1 MLPSTP
7 AWPAIFSA
15 RINQEIQHN
24 MTEKLIFATRPSTLA
39 RWQTNYI
46 IQQLQ
51 IAWPT
56 LICESLV
63 ITTKGDRII
72 DRPLP
77 EIGGKGLFTYELE
90 SALRSG
96 RVHAAVHSLKDLPVD
111 DSPDLTIGLIPERE
125 DLRDVLICPDGHTI
139 ETLPHGAIVGTS
151 SFRRQ
156 AQILIQRPDLRVKPI
171 RGNVET
177 RIAKA
182 KTADYDAIVMA
193 AAGVKRL
200 GLAGEISEYFSFDVM
215 LPAPGQGALGVQ
227 CRIDDAATLRLLA
240 VLEDESAR
248 DTTIA
253 ERSFLAGLGGGCSI
267 PVAARATLNGDQIS
281 LYGLVA
287 STDGNHV
294 IRVQARGSDAH
305 ALGAV
310 LAEQALEQGASQ
322 ILGFQA

>member
-1 MLPSTP
+1 
-7 AWPAIFSA
+7 
-15 RINQEIQHN
+15 
-24 MTEKLIFATRPSTLA
+24 MTEKLIFATRPSALA

-46 IQQLQ
+46 IQKLH
-51 IAWPT
+51 AGWPELEFDT
-56 LICESLV
+56 LV
-63 ITTKGDRII
+63 ITTKGDKII

-111 DSPDLTIGLIPERE
+111 DSPGLTIGLVPERE
-125 DLRDVLICPDGHTI
+125 DTRDVLICPDGHTI

-156 AQILIQRPDLRVKPI
+156 AQLLIQRPDLMVKPI

-200 GLAGEISEYFSFDVM
+200 GLTGEISEYFSFDVM
-215 LPAPGQGALGVQ
+215 LPAPGQGALAVQ
-227 CRIDDAATLRLLA
+227 CRVDDAATRSLLA
-240 VLEDESAR
+240 TLEDESAR
-248 DTTIA
+248 VTTIA
-253 ERSFLAGLGGGCSI
+253 ERSFLADLGGGCSI
-267 PVAARATLNGDQIS
+267 PVAARATLMGDQIS

-287 STDGNHV
+287 STDGKRV
-294 IRVQARGSDAH
+294 IRVQASGSDAH
-305 ALGAV
+305 ALGAA
-310 LAEQALEQGASQ
+310 LAKQAIEQGASQ
-322 ILGFQA
+322 ILEFQA

>member
-1 MLPSTP
+1 
-7 AWPAIFSA
+7 
-15 RINQEIQHN
+15 
-24 MTEKLIFATRPSTLA
+24 MTEKLIFATRPSALA
-39 RWQTNYI
+39 RWQTNTI

-51 IAWPT
+51 AVWPS
-56 LICESLV
+56 LVCETLV
-63 ITTKGDRII
+63 ITTKGDKII

-90 SALRSG
+90 SALRCG

-111 DSPDLTIGLIPERE
+111 DSPGLTIGLVPERE
-125 DLRDVLICPDGHTI
+125 DTRDVLICPDGHTI

-156 AQILIQRPDLRVKPI
+156 AQLLIQRPDLMVKPI

-177 RIAKA
+177 RISKA

-200 GLAGEISEYFSFDVM
+200 GLTGEISEYFSFDVM
-215 LPAPGQGALGVQ
+215 LPAPGQGALAVQ
-227 CRIDDAATLRLLA
+227 CRVDDAVTRSLLA
-240 VLEDESAR
+240 TLEDESAR
-248 DTTIA
+248 VTTIA

-267 PVAARATLNGDQIS
+267 PVAARATLMGDQIS

-287 STDGNHV
+287 STDGKRV
-294 IRVQARGSDAH
+294 IRVQASGSDAH
-305 ALGAV
+305 ALGAA
-310 LAEQALEQGASQ
+310 LAKQAIEQGASQ
-322 ILGFQA
+322 ILEFQA